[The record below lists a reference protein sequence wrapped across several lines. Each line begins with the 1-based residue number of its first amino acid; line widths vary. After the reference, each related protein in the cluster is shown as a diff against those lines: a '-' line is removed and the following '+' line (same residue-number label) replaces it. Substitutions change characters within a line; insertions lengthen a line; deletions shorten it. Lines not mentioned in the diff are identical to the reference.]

1 MKEKKTG
8 LEDFVDRHRGDFDA
22 FEPRP
27 DLWDAI
33 EAELSVAPAA
43 APTEEAPLRI
53 VKLQPEEEILAPT
66 AAPTPT
72 ISAPRR
78 YNYGVAAAL
87 ALLLLA
93 GLGAIWSK
101 SATSSVGWTKAAS
114 APLVLNQDTEP
125 AGSVSGFGAS
135 PVGIEAASPQK
146 RLAVAVERMEDYYA
160 TQIGEKKAEIGDLRG
175 PAATAATAA
184 DWRQELATLDSTY
197 NQLKVELYRNPEP
210 DVVLEAM
217 NRNMQIRLD
226 ILNQQLRLQ
235 ERMKEY
241 NAAVPAAEG
250 EVKP

>member
-33 EAELSVAPAA
+33 EAELSA
-43 APTEEAPLRI
+43 APVAAPEAAPLRI
-53 VKLQPEEEILAPT
+53 VKLQPDEEVLLPT
-66 AAPTPT
+66 AAPAPKIT
-72 ISAPRR
+72 APRR

-101 SATSSVGWTKAAS
+101 SATSTGSWIKAAS
-114 APLVLNQDTEP
+114 APLVLSQPEETT
-125 AGSVSGFGAS
+125 GSVPGFGAS

-146 RLAVAVERMEDYYA
+146 RLAVAVQRMEEYYA
-160 TQIGEKKAEIGDLRG
+160 TQIGEKKAEVSVLGG
-175 PAATAATAA
+175 PSATATA
-184 DWRQELATLDSTY
+184 DWHKELTTLDSTY

-241 NAAVPAAEG
+241 NAATPATES

>member
-1 MKEKKTG
+1 MKDKKTG
-8 LEDFVDRHRGDFDA
+8 LEDFVDRHRGEFDA

-33 EAELSVAPAA
+33 EAELSVVPVA
-43 APTEEAPLRI
+43 APEEAPLRI
-53 VKLQPEEEILAPT
+53 VKLQPEEETLPAPAPT
-66 AAPTPT
+66 IA
-72 ISAPRR
+72 APRR
-78 YNYGVAAAL
+78 YNYGIAAAL

-101 SATSSVGWTKAAS
+101 SGSAATGWTRAAS
-114 APLVLNQDTEP
+114 APLVLNQPEE
-125 AGSVSGFGAS
+125 AASVPGFGAS

-146 RLAVAVERMEDYYA
+146 RLAVAVQRMEEYYA
-160 TQIGEKKAEIGDLRG
+160 TQIGEKKAEVSVLGG
-175 PAATAATAA
+175 PSATATA
-184 DWRQELATLDSTY
+184 DWHQELTTLDSTY

-241 NAAVPAAEG
+241 NAATPAAES

>member
-33 EAELSVAPAA
+33 EAELSAAPAA
-43 APTEEAPLRI
+43 ASEEAPLRI
-53 VKLQPEEEILAPT
+53 VKLQPEEEIQTPA
-66 AAPTPT
+66 AAPTPV
-72 ISAPRR
+72 IRAPRR

-93 GLGAIWSK
+93 GLGAMWSK
-101 SATSSVGWTKAAS
+101 SASSASTGWVKAAS
-114 APLVLNQDTEP
+114 APLVLSQPEEP
-125 AGSVSGFGAS
+125 TGSVSGFGAS
-135 PVGIEAASPQK
+135 AVGIEAASPQK
-146 RLAVAVERMEDYYA
+146 RLAVAVQRMEDYYA
-160 TQIGEKKAEIGDLRG
+160 TQIGEKKAEISELHAPVS
-175 PAATAATAA
+175 PAATA

-241 NAAVPAAEG
+241 NAANPAVEK
-250 EVKP
+250 ELKP